1 MPNKKDY
8 QDYYVTIKIDARA
21 VVPVRAISYEEA
33 MQKAKDDFIDLNLNE
48 IEIVES
54 DVILVEDE
62 DGNYAYEK

>member
-1 MPNKKDY
+1 MPNEKDY

-21 VVPVRAISYEEA
+21 VVPVRATSYEEA

>member
-1 MPNKKDY
+1 MPNEKDY

-21 VVPVRAISYEEA
+21 VVPVRATSYEEA
-33 MQKAKDDFIDLNLNE
+33 MRKAKDDFIDLNLNE

>member
-1 MPNKKDY
+1 MPNEKDY